1 MRSMRLKARMES
13 ERMPRGADPTL
24 HAKLGRGGLSDVE
37 WTVQLMQMRHGWS
50 EPGLRTTRTREAL
63 AAACAAGLIPAEDA
77 ETLDEAW
84 VLATRVRNAVML
96 VRGRPGDTFPSEAR
110 EMTAVGRYLGYEPG
124 HVGDMLDDY
133 RRITRRARA
142 VVEERFYGAAS

>member
-1 MRSMRLKARMES
+1 
-13 ERMPRGADPTL
+13 
-24 HAKLGRGGLSDVE
+24 
-37 WTVQLMQMRHGWS
+37 MRHGWA

-63 AAACAAGLIPAEDA
+63 AAACAAGLIPAQDA
-77 ETLDEAW
+77 ATLDDGW

-96 VRGRPGDTFPSEAR
+96 VRGRAGDTFPSGGR
-110 EMTAVGRYLGYEPG
+110 ELAAVGRYLGYDAG

-142 VVEERFYGAAS
+142 VVEERFYGA